1 MKLQSIT
8 TLLSIA
14 LSLSTTTAVDTESVK
29 NIRGDRKL
37 AGPGSGEGSGC
48 TVADYEGVW
57 AYISQGTGASYNTI
71 VRVE

>member
-14 LSLSTTTAVDTESVK
+14 LSLSTTTAADTESAK
-29 NIRGDRKL
+29 NIRGERDLL
-37 AGPGSGEGSGC
+37 APSDPDCSAE
-48 TVADYEGVW
+48 DYEGVW